1 MLVKKFFW
9 WSFLLLAI
17 IFFSGCSQ
25 KGSLAGNQLITDG
38 GYKEPSSINGLYAT
52 HNPTPQEILN
62 ENPDADFFLYKDA
75 VAINA
80 EHIEWVKNLKLTNG
94 EMIGEIVY
102 KYSKGVK
109 FKQGMAT
116 KLSLGSK
123 VYRAKERGEV
133 LLVKVVGK
141 YIRYLLA
148 LEG

>member
-1 MLVKKFFW
+1 VPNR
-9 WSFLLLAI
+9 
-17 IFFSGCSQ
+17 
-25 KGSLAGNQLITDG
+25 NQLITEE
-38 GYKEPSSINGLYAT
+38 GYKEPSSINGLIIT

-62 ENPDADFFLYKDA
+62 ENPDADIFLYRDA

-80 EHIEWVKNLKLTNG
+80 EDIEWVKNLKLTNG

-102 KYSKGVK
+102 KYSKGEK

-116 KLSLGSK
+116 KLPLGSK
-123 VYRAKERGEV
+123 VYRTKERGEV
-133 LLVKVVGK
+133 LLVEVEGE